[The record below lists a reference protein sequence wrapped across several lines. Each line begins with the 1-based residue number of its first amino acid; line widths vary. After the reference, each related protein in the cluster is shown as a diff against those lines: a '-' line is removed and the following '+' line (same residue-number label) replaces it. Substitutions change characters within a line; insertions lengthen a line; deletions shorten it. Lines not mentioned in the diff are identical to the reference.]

1 MTDFN
6 PTESSDSGGAEK
18 GVRQALMQFLSH
30 KRSTQKEST
39 ARAYK
44 FPNRDFVEHCEDNDI
59 YTTDEISQ
67 RIVTT
72 WIDKRQQ
79 EDIKPI
85 TVKNNVKHVRVFIKW
100 MGSRELCE
108 WGIHEKMTIPNVPD
122 RGDVN
127 EDVLRTEHAE
137 TTLDYLTTYN
147 YATRYHALLHTLWHT
162 GCRISGA
169 QALDVQ
175 DFEARTNE
183 ANVLKF
189 RDRPDETPLK
199 NGQKGNRDVTISEKL
214 TQILQDYI
222 KRHRLDKEDP
232 VGRDPLFT
240 IPSGRMSNQRAYK
253 NITAVTRPCVTS
265 GECPHDREI
274 EDCEAAQQK
283 DLSQR
288 CPSAVSMHPVRKGS
302 ITNHINEGWP
312 KEKLSERV
320 DVSVDVL
327 TKHYDF
333 RTAETKRQNREEYL
347 HE

>member
-1 MTDFN
+1 MTDFDPKTSN
-6 PTESSDSGGAEK
+6 SAGASK
-18 GVRQALMQFLSH
+18 GVRNARHDFISH

-39 ARAYK
+39 ARAYE
-44 FPNRDFVEHCEDNDI
+44 FPTKDFVEHCENHGVK
-59 YTTDEISQ
+59 TTDQISQ

-79 EDIKPI
+79 EDIKEI
-85 TVKNNVKHVRVFIKW
+85 TIKSNVKHVRVFLKW
-100 MGSRELCE
+100 LGSRELCD
-108 WGIHEKMTIPNVPD
+108 WGIHEKVTVPNVPD

-127 EDVLRTEHAE
+127 EDVLRTDHAE
-137 TTLDYLTTYN
+137 EVLEYLTTYN
-147 YATRYHALLHTLWHT
+147 YADRYHALVHTLWHT

-169 QALDVQ
+169 QALDVE
-175 DFEARTNE
+175 DFEVRPNGT
-183 ANVLKF
+183 NVLKF
-189 RDRPDETPLK
+189 RDRPDDTPLK
-199 NGQKGNRDVTISEKL
+199 NGQKGNRDVTISDTL
-214 TQILQDYI
+214 TKILQDYI
-222 KRHRLDKEDP
+222 NRKRIEVDTIN
-232 VGRDPLFT
+232 GRSPLFT
-240 IPSGRMSNQRAYK
+240 LPSGRMSRQRAYK

-274 EDCEAAQQK
+274 EDCEAAQDK

-288 CPSAVSMHPVRKGS
+288 CPSSASTHPIRKGS

-333 RTAETKRQNREEYL
+333 RTTESKRENREQYL